1 MGIHS
6 AVDAAIG
13 YYFQG
18 AFALVRLLDED
29 EEDAAISI
37 ETQDDVTLEGTT
49 PTLHQLKHSLKNQVL
64 SEKDDGFWK
73 TLRIWIG
80 FVDEPNFRF
89 QFVTTASIKDGS
101 ALAELSA
108 DSPRFEV
115 VIAALD
121 TEAMRVQKLREEA
134 TAAGQNP
141 GYDDR
146 WPGCAAYLAL
156 QSPKRLH
163 LMRRVRIMPSAFN
176 AAGVA
181 DEIQERLKTVP
192 HGVRPK
198 IAERVIEWWDR
209 QVALSLLKKRPRE
222 IRRAELLAH
231 LQDVTVSFHGAN
243 LPDDFS
249 DRTPPV
255 GTLPETNI
263 KRQIDL
269 VHGGERRVNRATVD
283 HWRAR
288 SQRDRWL
295 RDGLP
300 IVDALQ
306 RFDDQLIEEWRDRH
320 EELREEVAKGK
331 KDPIAGGCELL
342 DWSHRAAPQEL
353 PPFRTAWTQPYL
365 ICGSYQE
372 LANRLD
378 VGWHPDYG
386 ILLVPVPTG
395 ERDGK

>member
-6 AVDAAIG
+6 AADAAIG

-37 ETQDDVTLEGTT
+37 ETQDDVFLEGTT
-49 PTLHQLKHSLKNQVL
+49 PTLHQLKHSLQNQVL

-80 FVDEPNFRF
+80 FVDEPSFRF
-89 QFVTTASIKDGS
+89 QFITTASIKDGS
-101 ALAELSA
+101 ALAELA
-108 DSPRFEV
+108 ANSPNCEEV
-115 VIAALD
+115 VAALNV
-121 TEAMRVQKLREEA
+121 EAARVHQLRSEA
-134 TAAGQNP
+134 TAKGQKP
-141 GYDDR
+141 KYDDR

-156 QSPKRLH
+156 QQSKRLQ
-163 LMRRVRIMPSAFN
+163 LIRRVRIMPSTFN
-176 AAGVA
+176 AAGIDSEVRK
-181 DEIQERLKTVP
+181 RLKTVP
-192 HGVRPK
+192 HGMRSK
-198 IAERVIEWWDR
+198 IAERIIEWWDR
-209 QVALSLLKKRPRE
+209 QVALSLLNKRPRT
-222 IRRAELLAH
+222 IRQVELLAQLH
-231 LQDVTVSFHGAN
+231 DVVASFQGAN

-249 DRTPPV
+249 HKTPPD
-255 GTLPETNI
+255 GTRPETNI

-269 VHGGERRVNRATVD
+269 VAGGERRIWRATVE

-300 IVDALQ
+300 VVDALKL
-306 RFDDQLIEEWRDRH
+306 FDDQLIDEWHDRH
-320 EELREEVAKGK
+320 EELLEKIAQGK
-331 KDPIAGGCELL
+331 ADPVSGGCELL

-353 PPFRTAWTQPYL
+353 PPFRAGWTQPHL
-365 ICGSYQE
+365 TRGTYQE

-378 VGWHPDYG
+378 IGWHPEFKAVLAPIPNEEGGD
-386 ILLVPVPTG
+386 
-395 ERDGK
+395 K